1 MQKENDIAQRIT
13 DWIGK
18 STVVNDDGT
27 PKAVVHVSEWSGEGA
42 FNKEFRRGG
51 RLGKVFYFSE
61 EPDFS
66 FGRYAKYYYLKIEH
80 PFCPEKEQNKMLSPE
95 EVRKFVKA
103 VCGVDHEI
111 DRPVGLIELIETMK
125 DKDRFGD
132 AMQAIG
138 YDGIIVDGIY
148 GVFEPEQ
155 IMKAD

>member
-1 MQKENDIAQRIT
+1 MQKENDIARRIT
-13 DWIGK
+13 DWIGQ

-27 PKAVVHVSEWSGEGA
+27 PKAVVHVSEWDGEGR

-80 PFCPEKEQNKMLSPE
+80 PFYPEQEQDKRLSPE
-95 EVRKFVKA
+95 ETKKFAKA
-103 VCGVDHEI
+103 VDGIDYDVDE
-111 DRPVGLIELIETMK
+111 PVSLLELIETMK